1 MFKVYVTQDECR
13 ACNTKDVDK
22 IQKCIIKKKF
32 KDRLLKGFCVDG
44 WNANLSLHPEKCNIH
59 SLVLYR
65 HSKITFI
72 FHLKF
77 LHTMPRNNKLKK
89 VSFKFFQI

>member
-22 IQKCIIKKKF
+22 IQKCIIF
-32 KDRLLKGFCVDG
+32 LK
-44 WNANLSLHPEKCNIH
+44 NLKTGYWKASMWMGGMLIYHCIQKMQH
-59 SLVLYR
+59 SFTC
-65 HSKITFI
+65 SKIKFI

-77 LHTMPRNNKLKK
+77 LHTILRNNNLKK
-89 VSFKFFQI
+89 VGFKFFQI